1 MILETYLNENR
12 LLEVNQIEFDK
23 MINENTYYLTEGF
36 TDTIKSIGNKL
47 WEAIKK
53 IFEKIKNAIKR
64 IKEKTV
70 DKIINYFKS
79 KIHKKKAEAEA
90 DKVIKTVEQ
99 SIKDTI
105 DEDNNTNDIT
115 DDNMYDNTD
124 DNNEIPSTQNTS
136 STNTSAAENIKKT
149 TVVKVL
155 DIHNKFDFNRIKKL
169 DSKISDFTDLFEDK
183 IYNYITIFSNNK
195 EPEDT
200 EFKTENLIKIF
211 DNKKVEIIN
220 DLFKIEEYDEDMTVD
235 DSIEISE
242 LRLKYKN
249 IFDNK
254 LKNIYV
260 ELNFET
266 FEKGK
271 DRYIKDIED
280 GINQYIESLTKISG
294 QLKMTSREY
303 DKSEKKAKEMLK
315 FIKDNIKGY
324 SNEVVD
330 KFKSNLIRLYAEVA
344 KCTNKIF
351 AILNNKLIVESETL
365 YKIPYFKIEER

>member
-1 MILETYLNENR
+1 MILEAYLNENR
-12 LLEVNQIEFDK
+12 FFELNQIEIDK
-23 MINENTYYLTEGF
+23 IMNESNSYLNEGF
-36 TDTIKSIGNKL
+36 VDTVKSIGNKI

-53 IFEKIKNAIKR
+53 IFEKIKNAIKW

-70 DKIINYFKS
+70 DKIINFFKS

-99 SIKDTI
+99 SIKDNT
-105 DEDNNTNDIT
+105 DEEDDIVN
-115 DDNMYDNTD
+115 DDNPP
-124 DNNEIPSTQNTS
+124 IQNTS

-155 DIHNKFDFNRIKKL
+155 DIHNKFDFNRIKNL

-249 IFDNK
+249 IFNNK

-260 ELNFET
+260 ELNYET

>member
-12 LLEVNQIEFDK
+12 FFELNQIELNK
-23 MINENTYYLTEGF
+23 IINENTYYLTEGF
-36 TDTIKSIGNKL
+36 TDTIKSIGNKI

-53 IFEKIKNAIKR
+53 IFEKIK
-64 IKEKTV
+64 EKTV
-70 DKIINYFKS
+70 DKIINFFKS

-105 DEDNNTNDIT
+105 DEDNNTNDSI
-115 DDNMYDNTD
+115 DDNTD
-124 DNNEIPSTQNTS
+124 DNNDNPPIQNTS

-260 ELNFET
+260 ELNYET

>member
-1 MILETYLNENR
+1 MILEAYLNENR
-12 LLEVNQIEFDK
+12 FFELNQIEIDK
-23 MINENTYYLTEGF
+23 IMNESNSYLNEGF
-36 TDTIKSIGNKL
+36 VDTVKSIGNKI

-53 IFEKIKNAIKR
+53 IFEKIKNAIKWV
-64 IKEKTV
+64 KEKTV
-70 DKIINYFKS
+70 DKIINFFKS

-99 SIKDTI
+99 SIKDNT
-105 DEDNNTNDIT
+105 DEEDDIVN
-115 DDNMYDNTD
+115 DDNPP
-124 DNNEIPSTQNTS
+124 IQNTS

-249 IFDNK
+249 IFNNK

-260 ELNFET
+260 ELNYET